1 MVLTSIPKM
10 SPDFFLAFLSQL
22 GGYEGMT
29 KVWIVMNE
37 QGGGHQDLPDGR
49 RVFTKTETHYIWKGE
64 EEAAKL
70 WDFTQWKYVDHLRI
84 DWNDEKSLSVNH
96 CFTEIGLYG
105 FDELPNIKTLPGQRP
120 AKIVLNF

>member
-1 MVLTSIPKM
+1 MQTISKM
-10 SPDFFLAFLSQL
+10 SPEFFLAFLSEL

-37 QGGGHQDLPDGR
+37 GGGGRQDYPDGR
-49 RVFTKTETHYIWKGE
+49 RVFTKTETHYSWKGE

-70 WDFTQWKYVDHLRI
+70 WDFTQWNYVAHLRI
-84 DWNDEKSLSVNH
+84 DWGDKKSLSVSH

-105 FDELPNIKTLPGQRP
+105 FDELPNIKALPGERP
-120 AKIVLNF
+120 RKIVLNF